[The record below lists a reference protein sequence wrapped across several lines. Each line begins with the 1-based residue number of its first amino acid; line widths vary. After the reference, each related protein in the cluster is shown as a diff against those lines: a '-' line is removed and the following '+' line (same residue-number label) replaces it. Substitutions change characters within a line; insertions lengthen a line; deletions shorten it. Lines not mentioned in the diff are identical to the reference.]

1 MKKYFQLIVWL
12 WWAYVSLY
20 GNEKQKEE
28 VGCVGCA
35 LCFVLVSLIIGGMFI
50 WLKYKGLI

>member
-1 MKKYFQLIVWL
+1 MKKCFQLIV

-20 GNEKQKEE
+20 GNEKQQKE